1 MTGEDRKRK
10 DRTGEERIR
19 KNMRGGQE
27 KEG

>member
-10 DRTGEERIR
+10 DRTGEDRIR